1 MRETLRKE
9 APPSGF
15 LTGTIAFL
23 DGIDSAE
30 KRWYNHLNK
39 LAFYRG
45 IERMEEKQRPSISEI
60 KTILAQFEI

>member
-45 IERMEEKQRPSISEI
+45 IERMEEKQRP
-60 KTILAQFEI
+60 